1 MIADWLLIALVV
13 VVLFTFWLWLGI
25 LFDQITEYHR
35 KTQASA
41 RRREDA
47 QATKGTGSSSL

>member
-47 QATKGTGSSSL
+47 QANREKVSS

>member
-1 MIADWLLIALVV
+1 MIADWLIIALVV

-47 QATKGTGSSSL
+47 QANREKVSS